1 MPARNGLAKHFP
13 STMLLPACSFQ
24 PIRQLTH
31 GLIMCAAVLLSS
43 CSVIDDFLNIKP
55 GDTKTDGSETGVI
68 KFVAMGDT
76 GHGNDGQYQVA
87 QAVKN
92 KCAQDGCDF
101 ILLLGDN
108 IYNSGVDSVDD
119 FQFDTK
125 FELPYQ
131 DIDLPFYLVLGNH
144 DYGGANSGL
153 GYEFQKSV
161 YQIMYTEKSEKWN
174 MPQHYYQFI
183 KGNATFFALDTNAQ
197 LYGLDNEQRQDV
209 AQWLANTQTT
219 WKIAY
224 GHHPYKSNGPHG
236 NAGQYDV
243 FAGIPIAN
251 GEKVKTFA
259 EDIWCGKVDLYIS
272 GHDHSRQWLDT
283 DCAGTRLIVS
293 GAGSTTTELRG
304 NNPALFQKAT
314 LGFLYIRIEGN
325 KLTGQFIDAHGN
337 VEFTHGIEKSQN

>member
-1 MPARNGLAKHFP
+1 MRKYESSDFLNLFPAF
-13 STMLLPACSFQ
+13 SFQ
-24 PIRQLTH
+24 LTRRLTH
-31 GLIMCAAVLLSS
+31 SLIISAALVTSS

-55 GDTKTDGSETGVI
+55 DYTSSDGAEPGVI
-68 KFVAMGDT
+68 KFIAMGDT

-87 QAVKN
+87 TAVKN

-101 ILLLGDN
+101 VLMLGDN
-108 IYNSGVDSVDD
+108 IYNSGVEALDD

-131 DIDLPFYLVLGNH
+131 DINLPFYMVLGNH

-153 GYEFQKSV
+153 GYEFKKSV
-161 YQIMYTEKSEKWN
+161 YQARYTEKSTKWK
-174 MPQHYYQFI
+174 MPRHYYQFTKANI
-183 KGNATFFALDTNAQ
+183 TFFALDTNAQ
-197 LYGLDNEQRQDV
+197 LYGLDKEQRQDV
-209 AQWLANTQTT
+209 SQWLSNAHTT
-219 WKIAY
+219 WKIAF

-243 FAGIPIAN
+243 FAGIPIAS

-259 EDIWCGKVDLYIS
+259 EDIWCGKVDVYLS

-283 DCAGTRLIVS
+283 DCAGTKLIVS
-293 GAGSTTTELRG
+293 GAGSTTTALRG
-304 NNPALFQKAT
+304 NNPALFQQAT
-314 LGFLYIRIEGN
+314 LGFLYVRIEGN

-337 VEFTHGIEKSQN
+337 IEFTHSLEKIAP